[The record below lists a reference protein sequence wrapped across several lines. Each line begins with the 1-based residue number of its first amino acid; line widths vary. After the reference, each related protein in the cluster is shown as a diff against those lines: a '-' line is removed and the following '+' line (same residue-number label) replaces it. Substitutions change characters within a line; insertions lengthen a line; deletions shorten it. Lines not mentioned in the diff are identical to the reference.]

1 MSKRTTGALL
11 MVGAPLLYITAIL
24 FKVVPFV
31 AKSEMYGDC
40 GPAKENLLGVG
51 QGEVCWDAIRTVID
65 PVGLGFAIIV
75 AGLFVTG
82 LVLFILHLFSRTSH

>member
-1 MSKRTTGALL
+1 MSKRTTGTLL

-40 GPAKENLLGVG
+40 EPAKENLLGVG

-75 AGLFVTG
+75 TVLFVTG
-82 LVLFILHLFSRTSH
+82 LVLFILHLFSRASH

>member
-1 MSKRTTGALL
+1 MSKRTTGTLL

-40 GPAKENLLGVG
+40 EPAKENLLGVG

-65 PVGLGFAIIV
+65 PVGFGCSIIV
-75 AGLFVTG
+75 AGLFAAGVI
-82 LVLFILHLFSRTSH
+82 LVGLHLFSRASH